1 MSAPIRILL
10 AGEGAIAG
18 IHLQALQGLAGAEV
32 VCVAGGV
39 AADTAAFAA
48 QWGIAAHSTDYAA
61 CLARADID
69 AVILASP
76 SALHAAQASAAIAAG
91 KHVLAEIPM
100 SLNLA
105 DAERLCAEAAASDRV
120 CMVAHTRRFGPPH
133 VEIKRRLQ
141 AGEFHLQHLVAET
154 WFLRRDNR
162 NMFGRPRSWT
172 DCLLW
177 HHACHS
183 VDLFAWLLGDAEL
196 EVWGSAGPR
205 HPELGIPMDMN
216 IGLRAR
222 SGALAT
228 LALSFNNRGPFGGHY
243 RYIGEE
249 ATLHAYRDE
258 LKDHD
263 GILQAV
269 PAGTGFAAQ
278 DGEFLAAIRERRPP
292 EAAFAACL
300 PTMRL
305 LDRLDRAMGLSARPG
320 RP

>member
-1 MSAPIRILL
+1 MPNQPIRILL

-18 IHLQALQGLAGAEV
+18 IHMAALKELPGAEV

-48 QWGIAAHSTDYAA
+48 QWGIPAHSLDYAA
-61 CLARADID
+61 CLARDDID

-76 SALHAAQASAAIAAG
+76 SPLHAAQASAAIAAG
-91 KHVLAEIPM
+91 KHVLVEIPM
-100 SLNLA
+100 SLSLA
-105 DAERLCAEAAASDRV
+105 DAERLAAEAAITDKV
-120 CMVAHTRRFGPPH
+120 CMVAHTRRFSAPH
-133 VEIKRRLQ
+133 VEIKRRIA

-162 NMFGRPRSWT
+162 NMFGQPRSWT

-183 VDLFAWLLGDAEL
+183 VDLFAWLLDDFEL

-222 SGALAT
+222 SGAMASLV
-228 LALSFNNRGPFGGHY
+228 LSFNARGPLGGHY

-258 LKDHD
+258 LKDHE
-263 GILQAV
+263 GVVQPV
-269 PAGTGFAAQ
+269 PEGSSFARQ
-278 DGEFLAAIRERRPP
+278 DAEFLAAIRDRRTP
-292 EAAFAACL
+292 ESSFAACL
-300 PTMRL
+300 PSMRL
-305 LDRLDRAMGLSARPG
+305 LDRIDRAMGLSPR
-320 RP
+320 

>member
-1 MSAPIRILL
+1 MHNQPIRILL

-18 IHLQALQGLAGAEV
+18 IHMTALKALPGAEV

-48 QWGIAAHSTDYAA
+48 KWGIPEHSLDYAA
-61 CLARADID
+61 CLTREDID

-76 SALHAAQASAAIAAG
+76 SPLHAAQASAAIAAG

-105 DAERLCAEAAASDRV
+105 DAERLAAEAAASERV
-120 CMVAHTRRFGPPH
+120 CMVAHTRRFSAPH
-133 VEIKRRLQ
+133 VEMKRRIA
-141 AGEFHLQHLVAET
+141 AGEFRLQHLVAET

-162 NMFGRPRSWT
+162 NMFGQPRSWT

-183 VDLFAWLLGDAEL
+183 VDLFAWLLDDFEL

-222 SGALAT
+222 SGVMASLV
-228 LALSFNNRGPFGGHY
+228 LSFNARGPLGGHY

-258 LKDHD
+258 LKDHE
-263 GILQAV
+263 GVIQRV
-269 PAGTGFAAQ
+269 PEGSSFASQ
-278 DGEFLAAIRERRPP
+278 DAEFLAAIREGRTP
-292 EAAFAACL
+292 ESSFAACL
-300 PTMRL
+300 PSMRL
-305 LDRLDRAMGLSARPG
+305 LDRIDRAMGLSPR
-320 RP
+320 

>member
-1 MSAPIRILL
+1 MPNQPIRILL

-18 IHLQALQGLAGAEV
+18 IHMAALKELPGAEV

-48 QWGIAAHSTDYAA
+48 KWGIREHSLDYAA
-61 CLARADID
+61 CLARDDID

-76 SALHAAQASAAIAAG
+76 SPLHSAQASAAIAAG

-105 DAERLCAEAAASDRV
+105 DAERLATEAAASDRV
-120 CMVAHTRRFGPPH
+120 CMVAHTRRFSAPH
-133 VEIKRRLQ
+133 VEMKRRIA

-162 NMFGRPRSWT
+162 NMFGQPRSWT

-183 VDLFAWLLGDAEL
+183 VDLFAWLQGDFEL

-205 HPELGIPMDMN
+205 HPELGIPMDMS

-222 SGALAT
+222 GGAMAT
-228 LALSFNNRGPFGGHY
+228 LVLSFNARGPFGGHY
-243 RYIGEE
+243 RYIGEQT
-249 ATLHAYRDE
+249 TLHAYRDE
-258 LKDHD
+258 LKDHE
-263 GILQAV
+263 GAIQPV
-269 PAGTGFAAQ
+269 PEGSGFARQ
-278 DGEFLAAIRERRPP
+278 DGEFLAAIREGRAP
-292 EAAFAACL
+292 ESSFAACL
-300 PTMRL
+300 PSMRL
-305 LDRLDRAMGLSARPG
+305 LDRIDRAMGLTPR
-320 RP
+320 

>member
-1 MSAPIRILL
+1 MSAATPIRILI

-18 IHLQALQGLAGAEV
+18 IHLQALHEIGGAEV

-48 QWGIAAHSTDYAA
+48 QWGIPEYSQDFAAS
-61 CLARADID
+61 LARDDID

-76 SALHAAQASAAIAAG
+76 SPLHAEQASAAIAAG

-100 SLNLA
+100 SLNLS
-105 DAERLCAEAAASDRV
+105 DAERLSAEAAATDKV
-120 CMVAHTRRFGPPH
+120 CMVAHTRRFSAPH
-133 VEIKRRLQ
+133 VELKRRIA

-154 WFLRRDNR
+154 YFLRRDNR
-162 NMFGRPRSWT
+162 NMFGKPRSWT

-183 VDLFAWLLGDAEL
+183 VDLFAWLLDDAEL

-205 HPELGIPMDMN
+205 HAELGIPMDMN
-216 IGLRAR
+216 IGLRSR
-222 SGALAT
+222 SGAMAT
-228 LALSFNNRGPFGGHY
+228 LVLSFNNRGPFGGHY

-249 ATLHAYRDE
+249 ATLLAYRDE
-258 LKDHD
+258 LKDHEGVLQSVPD
-263 GILQAV
+263 GSS
-269 PAGTGFAAQ
+269 FARQ
-278 DGEFLAAIRERRPP
+278 DAEFLAAIREGRTP
-292 EAAFAACL
+292 ESSFAACL

-305 LDRLDRAMGLSARPG
+305 LDKLDRAMGVTPH
-320 RP
+320 

>member
-1 MSAPIRILL
+1 MSAATPIRILI

-18 IHLQALQGLAGAEV
+18 IHLQALHEIGGAEV

-48 QWGIAAHSTDYAA
+48 QWGIPEYSQDFAAS
-61 CLARADID
+61 LARDDID

-76 SALHAAQASAAIAAG
+76 SPLHAEQASAAIAAG

-105 DAERLCAEAAASDRV
+105 DAERLGAEAVASDRV
-120 CMVAHTRRFGPPH
+120 CMVAHTRRFSAPH
-133 VEIKRRLQ
+133 VEMKRRIA

-154 WFLRRDNR
+154 YFLRRDNR
-162 NMFGRPRSWT
+162 NMFGKPRSWT

-183 VDLFAWLLGDAEL
+183 VDLFAWLLDDAEL

-222 SGALAT
+222 SGAMASLV
-228 LALSFNNRGPFGGHY
+228 LSFNNRGPIGGHY

-249 ATLHAYRDE
+249 ATLLAYRDE
-258 LKDHD
+258 LKDHEGVLQSVPD
-263 GILQAV
+263 GSS
-269 PAGTGFAAQ
+269 FARQ
-278 DGEFLAAIRERRPP
+278 DAEFLAAIREGRTP
-292 EAAFAACL
+292 ESSFAACL

-305 LDRLDRAMGLSARPG
+305 LDKLDRAMGVTPH
-320 RP
+320 

>member
-1 MSAPIRILL
+1 MHNQPISILL

-18 IHLQALQGLAGAEV
+18 IHMNALRELSGAEV

-48 QWGIAAHSTDYAA
+48 QWGIPAHSQDFAA
-61 CLARADID
+61 CLARDDID

-105 DAERLCAEAAASDRV
+105 DAERLAAEAASTEKV
-120 CMVAHTRRFGPPH
+120 CMVAHTRRFSAPH
-133 VEIKRRLQ
+133 VEMRRRIA

-154 WFLRRDNR
+154 YFLRRDNR
-162 NMFGRPRSWT
+162 NMFGQPRSWT

-183 VDLFAWLLGDAEL
+183 VDLFAWLLDDFEL

-205 HPELGIPMDMN
+205 HAELGIPMDMN
-216 IGLRAR
+216 IGLRSR
-222 SGALAT
+222 SGAMAT
-228 LALSFNNRGPFGGHY
+228 LVLSFNARGPFGGHY

-258 LKDHD
+258 LKDHE
-263 GILQAV
+263 GIIQPV
-269 PAGTGFAAQ
+269 PEGSSFARQ
-278 DGEFLAAIRERRPP
+278 DAEFLAAIRERRTS
-292 EAAFAACL
+292 ESSFVACL
-300 PTMRL
+300 PSMRL
-305 LDRLDRAMGLSARPG
+305 LDKLDRTMGLTPR
-320 RP
+320 

>member
-1 MSAPIRILL
+1 MSAATPIRILI

-18 IHLQALQGLAGAEV
+18 IHLQALHEIGGAEV

-48 QWGIAAHSTDYAA
+48 QWGIPEYSQDFAAS
-61 CLARADID
+61 LARDDID

-76 SALHAAQASAAIAAG
+76 SPLHAEQASAAIAAG

-100 SLNLA
+100 SLNLS
-105 DAERLCAEAAASDRV
+105 DAERLSAEAAATDKV
-120 CMVAHTRRFGPPH
+120 CMVAHTRRFSAPH
-133 VEIKRRLQ
+133 VELKRRIA

-154 WFLRRDNR
+154 YFLRRDNR
-162 NMFGRPRSWT
+162 NMFGKPRSWT

-183 VDLFAWLLGDAEL
+183 VDLFAWLLDDAEL

-222 SGALAT
+222 SGAMASLV
-228 LALSFNNRGPFGGHY
+228 LSFNNRGPIGGHY

-249 ATLHAYRDE
+249 ATLLAYRDE
-258 LKDHD
+258 LKDHE
-263 GILQAV
+263 GVLQSV
-269 PAGTGFAAQ
+269 PAGSSFARQ
-278 DGEFLAAIRERRPP
+278 DAEFLAAIREGRTP
-292 EAAFAACL
+292 ESSFAACL

-305 LDRLDRAMGLSARPG
+305 LDKLDRAMGVTPH
-320 RP
+320 

>member
-1 MSAPIRILL
+1 MSTAQPTRILI

-18 IHLQALQGLAGAEV
+18 IHLQALREIGGAEV

-48 QWGIAAHSTDYAA
+48 QWGIPAHSQDFAA
-61 CLARADID
+61 CLTRDDID

-76 SALHAAQASAAIAAG
+76 SPLHAEQASAAIAAG

-100 SLNLA
+100 SLDLA
-105 DAERLCAEAAASDRV
+105 DAERLGAEAAASDRV
-120 CMVAHTRRFGPPH
+120 CMVAHTRRFSPPH
-133 VEIKRRLQ
+133 VEIKRRIA

-162 NMFGRPRSWT
+162 NMFGKPRSWT

-183 VDLFAWLLGDAEL
+183 VDLFAWLLDDFEL

-205 HPELGIPMDMN
+205 HPELGIPMDMTL
-216 IGLRAR
+216 GLRSR
-222 SGALAT
+222 SGVLAS
-228 LALSFNNRGPFGGHY
+228 LVLSFNSRGPLGGHY

-258 LKDHD
+258 LKDHE
-263 GILQAV
+263 GLLQSV
-269 PAGTGFAAQ
+269 PSGSGFARQ
-278 DGEFLAAIRERRPP
+278 DAEFLAAIREGRSP
-292 EAAFAACL
+292 EASFASCL
-300 PTMRL
+300 PSMRL
-305 LDRLDRAMGLSARPG
+305 LDRLDRAIGLTPR
-320 RP
+320 